1 MAKETTL
8 CFCFKLL
15 NKEASW
21 CKKKQKN
28 ITTAMT
34 QFLAVVVPD
43 GMLWLMLVQ
52 VVLATPLW
60 D

>member
-1 MAKETTL
+1 
-8 CFCFKLL
+8 
-15 NKEASW
+15 
-21 CKKKQKN
+21 
-28 ITTAMT
+28 MT